1 MTAALVDRLRAQLQ
15 TAMIARDRDL
25 VAALRST
32 LSAIDNATSEG
43 VEAPRAGAIE
53 TSAVGAG
60 AAEAPRREL
69 TEEDIEALV
78 RSEIAEREAAAVAL
92 ETADQADQARAMRE
106 VTARLVAA
114 IRPE

>member
-1 MTAALVDRLRAQLQ
+1 MTAPLVGRLRAQLR
-15 TAMIARDRDL
+15 TAMNARDRDL

-32 LSAIDNATSEG
+32 LSAIDNASSEG

-53 TSAVGAG
+53 ASAAGAG

-92 ETADQADQARAMRE
+92 ETAGQTERAGVMRE